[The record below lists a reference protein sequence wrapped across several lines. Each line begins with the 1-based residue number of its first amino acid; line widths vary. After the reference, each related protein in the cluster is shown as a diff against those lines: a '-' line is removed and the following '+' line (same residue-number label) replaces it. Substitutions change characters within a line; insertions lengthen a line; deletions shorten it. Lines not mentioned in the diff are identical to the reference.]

1 VLTIS
6 AAVLDGF
13 ALRKHLGR
21 AHPCPVGA
29 AIGQL
34 DPAKL
39 AMMERPEGQ
48 HGTRSRSRSSVASL
62 MMM

>member
-6 AAVLDGF
+6 AAVLVGF
-13 ALRKHLGR
+13 ALRKRLGR

-29 AIGQL
+29 AIVQM

-39 AMMERPEGQ
+39 AMMERPE
-48 HGTRSRSRSSVASL
+48 RAA
-62 MMM
+62 